1 MSRRSAS
8 TIRRVSD
15 ERAVG
20 DRRSSRARVAFT
32 RGRARA
38 PFFRNPSRAFQV
50 PVARDNFFVDT
61 RYRNLKPIGGGSYG
75 VVCAADDAASGT
87 RVAIKKITHV
97 FSDLVDAKRILRE
110 IKLLRHFDGHEN
122 IIAIRDIITVP
133 PATTDFRDVYII
145 TNLMESDLD
154 RIIASNQ
161 VAVSERA
168 RKRALSLPLS
178 LARNVFARARARSL

>member
-1 MSRRSAS
+1 MA
-8 TIRRVSD
+8 
-15 ERAVG
+15 AA
-20 DRRSSRARVAFT
+20 RARRPSYHRVA
-32 RGRARA
+32 
-38 PFFRNPSRAFQV
+38 
-50 PVARDNFFVDT
+50 VARDVFEVDR
-61 RYRNLKPIGGGSYG
+61 RYVDLKPIGSGSYG
-75 VVCAADDAASGT
+75 MVASAFDTVTGQK
-87 RVAIKKITHV
+87 VAIKKISDM
-97 FSDLVDAKRILRE
+97 FADLVDAKRILRE

-178 LARNVFARARARSL
+178 LARNVFARARARSLSLTAPSRRTSR